1 MRKAGFASNNLQ
13 TCFRQILPE
22 FSPETFLEKFPE
34 SFRKP
39 SRKVSQKHRLKLVRN
54 LVSLCSEVTTTFSAT
69 EENQL
74 SLKKG
79 DSVEIVDKNP
89 NGWTYCRIPA
99 TGAEGWFPHNFL
111 KVED

>member
-13 TCFRQILPE
+13 TGFRQILPE

-79 DSVEIVDKNP
+79 ESVEIV
-89 NGWTYCRIPA
+89 R
-99 TGAEGWFPHNFL
+99 
-111 KVED
+111 